1 MNSKYTY
8 STATD
13 PVEIEVDG
21 KWAAI
26 LAAEDKAERNA
37 ERRHSRVD
45 HKFAPGQPVSIDSL
59 VYEGEWVA
67 DMDDG
72 ICLIELSEDFRQALM
87 ALTELQRRYFVMNR
101 LEGYSYAEIARM
113 DGKTE
118 AAIRKHVRLAI
129 PLLKNFLA

>member
-1 MNSKYTY
+1 
-8 STATD
+8 
-13 PVEIEVDG
+13 
-21 KWAAI
+21 
-26 LAAEDKAERNA
+26 
-37 ERRHSRVD
+37 
-45 HKFAPGQPVSIDSL
+45 
-59 VYEGEWVA
+59 
-67 DMDDG
+67 MDDG